1 MTTEELQ
8 NLYKRDKNF
17 RDSVNLYKQQV
28 EDETSELYDLYK
40 RDPDF
45 AEYVDKWAHNHNLS
59 IFEVFRFNIL
69 KEYAKW
75 LKENKK

>member
-1 MTTEELQ
+1 MKMNTTSGREMTIMT
-8 NLYKRDKNF
+8 D
-17 RDSVNLYKQQV
+17 
-28 EDETSELYDLYK
+28 ELYDLYK

-59 IFEVFRFNIL
+59 IFEVFRFDIL

-75 LKENKK
+75 LKENKHDKR

>member
-1 MTTEELQ
+1 MKMNTTSGREMTIMT
-8 NLYKRDKNF
+8 D
-17 RDSVNLYKQQV
+17 
-28 EDETSELYDLYK
+28 ELYDLYK

-45 AEYVDKWAHNHNLS
+45 AKYVDKWAHNHNLS
-59 IFEVFRFNIL
+59 IFEVFRFDIL